1 MKKRLQKKELFE
13 MITESLRENAK
24 FCGNDKFKYIHLNG
38 ITIYY
43 THYKVDKDILD
54 DNDFY
59 IHFFDNDGI
68 CGVYRSYEMDYVYF
82 DYNMYEII

>member
-1 MKKRLQKKELFE
+1 
-13 MITESLRENAK
+13 MITESLRENVK
-24 FCGNDKFKYIHLNG
+24 FCGYGKFKYIHLNG

-59 IHFFDNDGI
+59 IHFF
-68 CGVYRSYEMDYVYF
+68 
-82 DYNMYEII
+82 